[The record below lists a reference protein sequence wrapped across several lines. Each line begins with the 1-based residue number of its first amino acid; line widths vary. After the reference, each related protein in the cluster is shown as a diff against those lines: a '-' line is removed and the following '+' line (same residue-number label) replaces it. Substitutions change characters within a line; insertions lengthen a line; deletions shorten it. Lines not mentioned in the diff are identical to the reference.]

1 MPIIIDIVIVAILA
15 IFLIVGIK
23 RGFLLMLLPL
33 LSIVLA
39 IVLGFALKGPIRSLL
54 NKTPLESKIAAS
66 VTNLVQKALDKNDS
80 GEASE
85 DVSKESGSAENAVPG
100 EENAAPGEEGS
111 ETAAEAIVETNKEE
125 GEKAVKDTG
134 IPKYIADLVRK
145 WAANNADE
153 VYGKSSDTAAILGSK
168 VASFIMDLI
177 AFLIIAVV
185 VIIVLLIVKL
195 IIKSTRELNVPVLH
209 QLGSL
214 GGGIVGVVLGIAI
227 LYGVAFIIGMLASCG
242 ILTGFA
248 DALKKSFLGG
258 LLYNHN
264 LIGRLVALVK
274 EKF

>member
-23 RGFLLMLLPL
+23 RGFMLMLLPL

-39 IVLGFALKGPIRSLL
+39 VVLGFALKGPIRSLL

-66 VTNLVQKALDKNDS
+66 VTNLVQKALDKNES

-85 DVSKESGSAENAVPG
+85 AE
-100 EENAAPGEEGS
+100 
-111 ETAAEAIVETNKEE
+111 VETNKEE

-134 IPKYIADLVRK
+134 IPKYIADLVKK

>member
-23 RGFLLMLLPL
+23 RGFMLMLLPL

-39 IVLGFALKGPIRSLL
+39 VVLGFALKGPVRSLL

-66 VTNLVQKALDKNDS
+66 VTNLVQKALDKNES
-80 GEASE
+80 GEDSE
-85 DVSKESGSAENAVPG
+85 
-100 EENAAPGEEGS
+100 AA
-111 ETAAEAIVETNKEE
+111 VETNKEE

-134 IPKYIADLVRK
+134 IPKYIADLVKK

-168 VASFIMDLI
+168 VASFVMDLI
-177 AFLIIAVV
+177 AFLIIAIL

-227 LYGVAFIIGMLASCG
+227 LYGVAFIIGLLASCG

-258 LLYNHN
+258 LLYNRN

>member
-1 MPIIIDIVIVAILA
+1 MSIIIDIVLVAILA
-15 IFLIVGIK
+15 VFLIVGIK

-39 IVLGFALKGPIRSLL
+39 IVLGFALKGPVRSLL
-54 NKTPLESKIAAS
+54 NKTALESKISAS
-66 VTNLVQKALDKNDS
+66 VTNLFQKALDNNES
-80 GEASE
+80 EEGGEASE
-85 DVSKESGSAENAVPG
+85 EIKAGADSEAQAGDG
-100 EENAAPGEEGS
+100 EQAGDES
-111 ETAAEAIVETNKEE
+111 ETESETTKEE

-145 WAANNADE
+145 WAANNEDE
-153 VYGKSSDTAAILGSK
+153 VYGKGSDTAAILGSK

-177 AFLIIAVV
+177 AFLIIAVL

-214 GGGIVGVVLGIAI
+214 GGAIVGVVLGITI
-227 LYGVAFIIGMLASCG
+227 LYAIAFIIGLLASCG

-258 LLYNHN
+258 LLYNRN